1 MDEHPLAQY
10 VEQWYP
16 EPTERQAVIDAE
28 TAQQLGDILDFA
40 PPSDDVLPPLW
51 QWGYF
56 HSWPRLPGLGA
67 DGHPVEDAFQ
77 PPIPNRRR
85 MWAGG
90 SVQVRRPLRIGRP
103 ATCRGELVSAV
114 PKSGRTGAMILAT
127 VRYEYAQDDQSC
139 VIEEQNHVYRGAED
153 GPRPDWGARPEALPS
168 SDAPWQHAIV
178 TDSIRLFRMSALTAN
193 SHRIHYDRP
202 YARDVEGYVDLV
214 VHGPLLAMQLGV
226 LATRFEPSQQLTR
239 FDYRV
244 QAPVFVG
251 EPVLAAGG
259 PASDATELAVLSGD
273 GRVHVAATAAYAATA
288 S

>member
-10 VEQWYP
+10 VEQWHP
-16 EPTERQAVIDAE
+16 EPAERRAVIDLE
-28 TAQQLGDILDFA
+28 TAVQLGDILDFEA
-40 PPSDDVLPPLW
+40 PTSGVLPPLW

-77 PPIPNRRR
+77 PPIPGRRR

-90 SVQVRRPLRIGRP
+90 SVQVRRPLSIGQE

-127 VRYEYAQDDQSC
+127 VRYEYSQQGQTC
-139 VIEEQNHVYRGAED
+139 IVEEQNHVYRGADD
-153 GPRPDWGARPEALPS
+153 GSAPDWGARPSALPT
-168 SDAPWQHAIV
+168 SDAPWQHAMV
-178 TDSIRLFRMSALTAN
+178 TDPIRLFRMSALTAN

-202 YARDVEGYVDLV
+202 YAQDVEGYVNLV

-226 LATRFEPSQQLTR
+226 LAARFDPRLELTR

-251 EPVLAAGG
+251 EPVLATGG
-259 PASDATELAVLSGD
+259 PASAQTELAVISEG
-273 GRVHVAATAAYAATA
+273 GRAHVAATAAYAETQQ
-288 S
+288 